1 MIILLIFIP
10 IWILSILFNLLSII
24 GTSYSIATLGLTDI
38 LSIKLTL
45 SFFFL
50 VINIGAAVIL
60 IAFQKMKNDL

>member
-1 MIILLIFIP
+1 MITLLIFIA
-10 IWILSILFNLLSII
+10 ILGALFNLLSII

-50 VINIGAAVIL
+50 IINIGAAVIL
-60 IAFQKMKNDL
+60 IEFQKMKNDL